1 MSDIWEADDRGVAR
15 AAEILRAGGLVAL
28 PTETVY
34 GLAGLASDARAVAR
48 IYETKARPTFNP
60 LIAHAAGQEA
70 AMQLV
75 SLDRRGRRLAEAFW
89 PGPLTLV
96 APRREGTD
104 VADLAS
110 AGLPSLAVRVP
121 SHPVFRA
128 VLGACGAPLVAPS
141 ANRSGRVSP
150 TTAAHVAAEFE
161 GRVPV
166 LDGGACR
173 AGLESTIV
181 SLTGGIPTI
190 LRPGPISQVQLE
202 AVVGPVAA
210 GQPDA
215 AVTAPGMTRSHYA
228 PDARVRLNAETA
240 RDDEVLLGFGGTP
253 GAALDLSAS
262 GDLAEA
268 AANLFAMMR
277 ALDGQA
283 AGIAVAPIPEEGLGV
298 AINDRLSRAAA
309 PRG

>member
-1 MSDIWEADDRGVAR
+1 MSDIWQADDRGIAR
-15 AAEILRAGGLVAL
+15 AAETLRAGGLVAL

-34 GLAGLASDARAVAR
+34 GLAALASEPRAVAR
-48 IYETKARPTFNP
+48 IYEAKARPAFNP
-60 LIAHAAGQEA
+60 LIAHVGGVAGAARLA
-70 AMQLV
+70 R
-75 SLDRRGRRLAEAFW
+75 LDERALRLAEAFW

-96 APRREGTD
+96 LPRRDGAG

-110 AGLPSLAVRVP
+110 AGLTSLAVRAP
-121 SHPVFRA
+121 AHPAFRA
-128 VLGACGAPLVAPS
+128 VLEACGAPLVAPS

-150 TTAAHVAAEFE
+150 TTAAHVAAEF
-161 GRVPV
+161 GDSIPI
-166 LDGGACR
+166 LDGGPCR

-181 SLTGGIPTI
+181 SLTNETPTI
-190 LRPGPISQVQLE
+190 LRPGPIARAALE
-202 AVVGPVAA
+202 GIAGPLLVARP
-210 GQPDA
+210 GE
-215 AVTAPGMTRSHYA
+215 AVTAPGMTLSHYA
-228 PDARVRLNAETA
+228 PEARVRLNAEA
-240 RDDEVLLGFGGTP
+240 AQEGEVLLGFGGTP
-253 GAALDLSAS
+253 GAALNLSAS